1 MAAIF
6 DGIKKETNEAQ
17 NMLNMDLIFK
27 VALPLFFLGS
37 PTVVDYF
44 EIEGELNQVSADT
57 N

>member
-17 NMLNMDLIFK
+17 NM
-27 VALPLFFLGS
+27 LPLFFLGS